1 LIAAQMKGSVDPSYR
16 DTYAWLLFRAGKKS
30 DAKAQAKQAIA
41 ESGGK
46 LDSSEEL
53 LTKLK

>member
-1 LIAAQMKGSVDPSYR
+1 MGSKMTAETDPTFR
-16 DTYAWLLFRAGKKS
+16 DTYAWLLFRAGDKKS
-30 DAKAQAKQAIA
+30 AKTQAKQAIA

-53 LTKLK
+53 LAKMK

>member
-1 LIAAQMKGSVDPSYR
+1 MTGKVDPSYR
-16 DTYAWLLFRAGKKS
+16 DTYAWLLMRSGNKKE
-30 DAKAQAKQAIA
+30 ARLQAKQAIA

-53 LTKLK
+53 LLKLK